1 LSADAMRDAPSETE
15 DRLSHARSPVA
26 SKSRIAAC
34 IVRNPRA
41 RVARDALTGPLFGR
55 RRARSLRRA

>member
-1 LSADAMRDAPSETE
+1 MRDAPSETE

-34 IVRNPRA
+34 ITRIVRNPRA